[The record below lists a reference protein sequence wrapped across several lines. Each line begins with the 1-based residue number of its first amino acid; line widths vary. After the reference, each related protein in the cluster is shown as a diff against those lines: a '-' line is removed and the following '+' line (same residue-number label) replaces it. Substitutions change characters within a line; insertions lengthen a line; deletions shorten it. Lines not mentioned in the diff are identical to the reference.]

1 MRKQFLMKFVAV
13 LCCGAAAA
21 GMLSACE
28 RKQVALDNEK
38 ILNLT
43 EPAEGEEICVMTIRD
58 YGSMKIRFFPEET
71 SKGVENFQELVKKG
85 FYDELIF
92 HRVIDQFMIQGGDP
106 KGNGTG
112 GEDAWGSKNG
122 FAQTISTKLVH
133 LPGALAYAIGSDK
146 LNKSQFYIVTGRQ
159 CDDTYMDILTS
170 KGYNFSP
177 FVRSV
182 YSQFGGAPHLDGGYE
197 VFGQVFDGLD
207 VALQIQKTETD
218 GNDKP
223 KKSVVIEKA
232 ELVSYDGSGAHWLN
246 YLGEEQSG
254 INAKG

>member
-1 MRKQFLMKFVAV
+1 MRKQFIIKIAAV
-13 LCCGAAAA
+13 LCCGITAA

-38 ILNLT
+38 ILNFT
-43 EPAEGEEICVMTIRD
+43 EPEQGEEICLLTVKD
-58 YGSMKIRFFPEET
+58 YGTMKIRFFPEET
-71 SKGVENFQELVKKG
+71 SKGVENFKELVKKG

-106 KGNGTG
+106 KGDGTG

-122 FAQTISTKLVH
+122 FAQTLSTNLH
-133 LPGALAYAIGSDK
+133 HIPGALAYAIGSDK
-146 LNKSQFYIVTGRQ
+146 MNKSQFYIVTGTE
-159 CDDTYMDILTS
+159 CDKTYMDKLAA

-177 FVRSV
+177 FVRSI
-182 YSQFGGAPHLDGGYE
+182 YAQFGGAPHLDGGYE

-207 VALQIQKTETD
+207 VALEIETTPTD

-232 ELVSYDGSGAHWLN
+232 ELVSYDGSGVHWLN
-246 YLGEEQSG
+246 WKGEEQSG
-254 INAKG
+254 IDAKG